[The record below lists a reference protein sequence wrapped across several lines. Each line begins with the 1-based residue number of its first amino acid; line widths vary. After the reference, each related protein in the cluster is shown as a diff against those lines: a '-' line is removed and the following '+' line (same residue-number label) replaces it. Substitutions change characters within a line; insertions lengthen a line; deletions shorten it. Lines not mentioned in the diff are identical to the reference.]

1 MKRDVSNCNCGY
13 DIGDPRVHTHSEKCA
28 GVYIRKLEARIMLM
42 EAAEKHNEILQ
53 ESNRVAHERIALLE
67 AAARTAVNAAKEEIS
82 QSGYD
87 NYSKAM
93 DALEALLQ
101 EQGE

>member
-1 MKRDVSNCNCGY
+1 MKCPICNEEKFH
-13 DIGDPRVHTHSEKCA
+13 RHSDDEVVAYANRAVK
-28 GVYIRKLEARIMLM
+28 RIALL